1 MNTTKSTMI
10 CYTWGM
16 KNNQNQF
23 QILSQLAFK
32 TRKME
37 LMTFKN
43 NLREIL
49 QYTML
54 PLEML
59 WLWPCLDYACTQKPQ
74 SCKVLSQPG
83 KAFAKKIGPSFWH
96 CPDLQK
102 WSVIQTSMNWKRKK
116 KKKRKNNNK
125 QQQNPV
131 ISTEMYERSRLDKNQ
146 EEKNPAALRFLPKT
160 AHWHR
165 LNQFFTSHDN
175 DVHFLYGSR
184 LKSSLNNSSSRLCQ
198 DKS

>member
-10 CYTWGM
+10 CYSWGM

-54 PLEML
+54 SLEML

-74 SCKVLSQPG
+74 SSKVLSQPG

-96 CPDLQK
+96 CPNLQK
-102 WSVIQTSMNWKRKK
+102 WSVIQTSMNWKRKRKRKEKTITNNNKTQLYQLKCMRDLDWIKTK
-116 KKKRKNNNK
+116 KKKPCCFKVFAK
-125 QQQNPV
+125 
-131 ISTEMYERSRLDKNQ
+131 D
-146 EEKNPAALRFLPKT
+146 
-160 AHWHR
+160 
-165 LNQFFTSHDN
+165 
-175 DVHFLYGSR
+175 
-184 LKSSLNNSSSRLCQ
+184 SSLTPT
-198 DKS
+198 